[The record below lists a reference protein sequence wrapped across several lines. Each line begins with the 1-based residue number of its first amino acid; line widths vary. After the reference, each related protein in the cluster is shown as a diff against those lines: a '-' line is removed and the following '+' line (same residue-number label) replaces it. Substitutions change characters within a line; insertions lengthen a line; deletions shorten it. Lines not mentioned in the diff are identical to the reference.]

1 MSKTI
6 AIRLALGGLLLV
18 GAAAC
23 NGDDKKTADRPPS
36 APPTVSTPSAAT
48 GTPTPPTTA
57 PTTSAPATPEGSPTG
72 SDLPRSKQI
81 VMIDPDG
88 ERYTF
93 TKMAQAAASMR
104 AIMGK
109 RMPADYC
116 EKSYRK
122 GLEEGGSFPAGR
134 DAFLAACRWGVRL
147 AATHPR

>member
-6 AIRLALGGLLLV
+6 AIRLVLGGLLLV

-23 NGDDKKTADRPPS
+23 NGDGKKTADRPPA
-36 APPTVSTPSAAT
+36 APPTVGTPSAAT
-48 GTPTPPTTA
+48 SAPAPPTTA

-81 VMIDPDG
+81 VMIDPEG
-88 ERYTF
+88 KRYTF
-93 TKMAQAAASMR
+93 TKMAQASASMR

-109 RMPADYC
+109 KMPSDYC

-134 DAFLAACRWGVRL
+134 DAFLASCRWGIRL
-147 AATHPR
+147 SDAHPR